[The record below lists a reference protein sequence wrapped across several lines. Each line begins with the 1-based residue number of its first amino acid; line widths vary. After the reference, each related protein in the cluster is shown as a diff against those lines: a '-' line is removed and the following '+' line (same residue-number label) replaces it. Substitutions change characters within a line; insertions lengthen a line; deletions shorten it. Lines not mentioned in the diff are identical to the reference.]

1 MNKKLFLYPP
11 GGKQSSEVA
20 VSRDLFVAPVSGS
33 RGLHLQDI
41 DTVSEEKVDLM
52 NNLVLYVI
60 IPMIRGQKERK
71 RDCIWFFACQQLN
84 LEL

>member
-11 GGKQSSEVA
+11 VAKQSSEVA

-41 DTVSEEKVDLM
+41 DPVAEEKVDLSGSILM

-60 IPMIRGQKERK
+60 IPMMRGQREKEILYLVFPLV
-71 RDCIWFFACQQLN
+71 D
-84 LEL
+84 

>member
-1 MNKKLFLYPP
+1 LNKKLFLYPP

-41 DTVSEEKVDLM
+41 DTVAEEKVDLSILM

-60 IPMIRGQKERK
+60 IPMMRGQREKERLYLVIPLV
-71 RDCIWFFACQQLN
+71 D
-84 LEL
+84 